1 LDIFEG
7 KAMTAKTKVLGAGM
21 TAPPPPPPP
30 VPHISDAVREALPK
44 LGPEKAQRVLD
55 VADRK

>member
-1 LDIFEG
+1 
-7 KAMTAKTKVLGAGM
+7 MSKTKVLGVGM
-21 TAPPPPPPP
+21 SAPPPPPSP

-44 LGPEKAQRVLD
+44 LGPEKAGRVLD